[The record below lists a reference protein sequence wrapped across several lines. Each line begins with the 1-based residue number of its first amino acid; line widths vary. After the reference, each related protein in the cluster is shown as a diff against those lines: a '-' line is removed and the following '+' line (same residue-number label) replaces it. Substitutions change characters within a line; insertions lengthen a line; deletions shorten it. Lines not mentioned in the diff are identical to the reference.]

1 VLVDRLGSE
10 HSPAVIARCIA
21 LLVVLFATM
30 MAPAGTPAWNAAGPQ
45 LSAGQLDQPRAAVMG
60 QSDVELQ
67 APDHVD
73 RARERIAPRWNFTRV
88 AAPPAFRMGSD
99 TPHIVSAAAVR
110 DQRRSIRRLRMHA
123 HLPRMESD
131 PSPA

>member
-1 VLVDRLGSE
+1 M
-10 HSPAVIARCIA
+10 IARCIA

-30 MAPAGTPAWNAAGPQ
+30 MAPAGTPAWNAAGQ
-45 LSAGQLDQPRAAVMG
+45 LSGGQLDQPRAALLG
-60 QSDVELQ
+60 QSDLEIEDADDVE
-67 APDHVD
+67 